1 MTSRL
6 RGHLHRTEPR
16 VIDGIDAPIDP
27 IVDRPLHWFALYTY
41 WKTLPITI
49 GLVTLFTLLPGVI
62 ALVLVIG
69 FGLFYEYGEELPSFL
84 RDTVLQDVIDYEM
97 QGSGPIIDQLR
108 HNRYH
113 PELTV
118 IIVLLALLWIVVR
131 ALQWRTTTY
140 GVDNEH
146 IWIQGGI
153 YWRWERRLPMARVQ
167 SLELSSSWLDRILNL
182 RTVEFV
188 SGAPDRTVASIRL
201 AAIPTSEAIQ
211 IQRIMLGATHTIL
224 ADGFAELGQEREQ
237 IQLAS
242 ITTAQ
247 LVAAGITSFE
257 IKLSFVGAIAAFHLF
272 SKSFLKE
279 WRNDLIHWFVNTVEQ
294 KHAFA
299 DLVDF
304 TLVLLLVFWLF
315 SIITFV
321 ATFSRFRLERAGHL
335 ALIEHGLVT
344 RRWRAVLLPRVQ
356 AITFVETPVQEWRN
370 TGSIRMELAG
380 SQQKTLER
388 KMLLPSL
395 PRDEALATLEKL
407 FGGAYFENLA
417 HEIHQ
422 FQRVPPTYKRMYTM
436 FWPYRILGLTAVL
449 AVADYLSREIQFEH
463 LAILGFALLAIPGYF
478 YGRRQFEDAAWL
490 IDSDREMIVRE
501 RHINR
506 RTIVCPVDRL
516 QWRGIKQLTLP
527 FRKPG
532 GTTLVAY
539 VAASGKVDGVGKGI
553 IGAGWPII
561 DGRLR
566 IRGLPRDEAD
576 SLLEQMGPQPDQPRY
591 RPHVV

>member
-6 RGHLHRTEPR
+6 RGRLRRIEPR
-16 VIDGIDAPIDP
+16 VVDESDAPIDP
-27 IVDRPLHWFALYTY
+27 IIDRPLHWFSLYTY

-62 ALVLVIG
+62 ALILVIG

-97 QGSGPIIDQLR
+97 QGAGPIIDQLR
-108 HNRYH
+108 SNRYH
-113 PELTV
+113 PELT
-118 IIVLLALLWIVVR
+118 IIIGLVAVMWIAVR
-131 ALQWRTTTY
+131 TLQWRTTTY
-140 GVDNEH
+140 GVDSED

-153 YWRWERRLPMARVQ
+153 IWKWERRLPMARVQ
-167 SLELSSSWLDRILNL
+167 SLELSSSWLDRILDL
-182 RTVEFV
+182 RSVEFV
-188 SGAPDRTVASIRL
+188 SGAPDRSVASIRL

-237 IQLAS
+237 VQLAS
-242 ITTAQ
+242 ITTGQ
-247 LVAAGITSFE
+247 LIAAGITSFE
-257 IKLSFVGAIAAFHLF
+257 IRLSFVGAIAAFHLF

-279 WRNDLIHWFVNTVEQ
+279 WRNDLIHWFVNTIEQ
-294 KHAFA
+294 KHALA

-304 TLVLLLVFWLF
+304 TLLLLLVFWLL
-315 SIITFV
+315 SIVTFV
-321 ATFSRFRLERAGHL
+321 TTFSRFRLERAGHL

-356 AITFVETPVQEWRN
+356 AITFVETPIQEWRN

-395 PRDEALATLEKL
+395 PRDEALATLERL
-407 FGGAYFENLA
+407 FGGAFFENLA
-417 HEIHQ
+417 REIQQ
-422 FQRVPPTYKRMYTM
+422 FQRVPPTYKRTYTM
-436 FWPYRILGLTAVL
+436 FWPYRILGLTAALL
-449 AVADYLSREIQFEH
+449 AVDYLSPDVRFEH
-463 LAILGFALLAIPGYF
+463 LTFLGLALLAIPGYL

-501 RHINR
+501 RNINR

-516 QWRGIKQLTLP
+516 QWRGIKQMTLP

-532 GTTLVAY
+532 GATLVAY
-539 VAASGKVDGVGKGI
+539 VAASGKVDGTGKGI
-553 IGAGWPII
+553 IGTGWPIY

-566 IRGLPRDEAD
+566 IRGLPRAEAD
-576 SLLEQMGPQPDQPRY
+576 ELLSQMGPQPDQPQY